1 MAQRNIFEPELM
13 EIMRQR
19 EWNYE
24 REQEWKEK
32 TMNEMR
38 RLKMIL
44 LANSMI
50 LLAIVVLTA
59 IGQR

>member
-1 MAQRNIFEPELM
+1 MIQRNTFEPELV